1 MFNKTLF
8 DIDVGRRMMFM
19 ITLII
24 GVILVII
31 YLIINITLFCS
42 LAFLARITLVDS
54 LAVGL
59 GGGITLYL
67 CNRAFDVPFFST
79 QVNPLICAAV
89 VIVLFTAS
97 YFLQKTKPG
106 FWIFAVIFSAA
117 WSFLAALTVY
127 VLIKQSM
134 TVFWIAF
141 AVSMIMNI
149 ASHIRSRDAEF
160 SLA

>member
-1 MFNKTLF
+1 
-8 DIDVGRRMMFM
+8 M
-19 ITLII
+19 IAFIIGIVLTIIFLII
-24 GVILVII
+24 DIGL
-31 YLIINITLFCS
+31 LCS
-42 LAFLARITLVDS
+42 YAFLARITLVDS

-59 GGGITLYL
+59 GGGIALYL
-67 CNRAFDVPFFST
+67 CNRAFDVPFFSA
-79 QVNPLICAAV
+79 QVNPLICAGV
-89 VIVLFTAS
+89 VILLFVAS
-97 YFLQKTKPG
+97 YFLQKTAPG
-106 FWIFAVIFSAA
+106 FWIFAVIFSVA

>member
-1 MFNKTLF
+1 
-8 DIDVGRRMMFM
+8 M
-19 ITLII
+19 ITLIL

-54 LAVGL
+54 LAIGL
-59 GGGITLYL
+59 GGGIALYL
-67 CNRAFDVPFFST
+67 CNRAYDVPFFSS
-79 QVNPLICAAV
+79 QIHPAV
-89 VIVLFTAS
+89 CVGVVVLLFIAS

-117 WSFLAALTVY
+117 WSFVAALTVY

-134 TVFWIAF
+134 TVFWITF
-141 AVSMIMNI
+141 AVSMLMNI

>member
-1 MFNKTLF
+1 
-8 DIDVGRRMMFM
+8 M
-19 ITLII
+19 IAFIIGIVLTIIFLII
-24 GVILVII
+24 DIGL
-31 YLIINITLFCS
+31 LCS
-42 LAFLARITLVDS
+42 YAFLARITLVVS

-59 GGGITLYL
+59 AGGTALYL
-67 CNRAFDVPFFST
+67 CNRAYEIPFFSS
-79 QVNPLICAAV
+79 QINPLICAGAAV
-89 VIVLFTAS
+89 LLFIAS

-117 WSFLAALTVY
+117 WSFVAALTVY

-134 TVFWIAF
+134 TVFWITF
-141 AVSMIMNI
+141 AVSIIMNI